1 MNLKNRFLITLLL
14 CSVIRLPVPLLL
26 QAQTA
31 PASFIKDELP
41 QLKKLSAD
49 LNQNV
54 LPLLA
59 LVKEYEKYGPPPSV
73 KVAKILRTSISVRE
87 TDNQESPVITEARI
101 NEEYPVI
108 DESDKWYK
116 IRTADNREG
125 WIPEESVQILM
136 KLPAAAGNET
146 LKASGQETSAL
157 LGQMAR
163 YKINIDELYAEAGTI
178 IRNIEQEY
186 NRLSPEDKAS
196 VADEYKTFAAERDK
210 IEKYHQYV
218 VKYLSP
224 YTNLLILPGAP
235 QSHTIA
241 KGERFHGIVSADL
254 GRSSY
259 ENNGSN
265 STTSRRLTFDGN
277 YQIDKATRL
286 KLMINHQ
293 NELVQTA
300 FTSNTVEAG
309 ISRQFGD
316 KFLIGSNAGYDSY
329 KDKFT
334 DNNSFGVFR
343 AGLNTLFT
351 PVKKVSFSG
360 NLNFQSKDFKET
372 DENNYQ
378 SLIYSVGTNIMANP
392 RSNIRIQVQGNKQLS
407 SRDYLDFSQV
417 SPRLI
422 YTYKK
427 NPEKIFSIDLDYDQL
442 KYSGNSNFNDYGK
455 YKTAFQW
462 RNINKTRTLTN
473 SLDFIYKQFPN
484 NGRQDYLRIGHRTE
498 RRKGSLRD
506 EKSSVSS
513 VQFLLTVIT
522 MRQDN
527 NLTDFFDLRWDKTKL
542 RPKWYS
548 SSNLY
553 LKLFNN
559 IEKMIADST
568 NMPDHFIDFYREFGP
583 SFRNVSDGNV
593 RISSLKFGIIL
604 GGHVYFNF
612 DEDYFN
618 RNGNS
623 LRGGLAVSTNINI
636 YKASLAAG
644 GSYERSLI
652 ISKETSYNPYNGE
665 LIYGDNIYRKPS
677 SFQFNI
683 DFRQPVGKS
692 WDIHFNLGT
701 YNIRTDATF
710 ETSINPVEKKSNLRL
725 SGGIIYRFAL

>member
-14 CSVIRLPVPLLL
+14 CSVIRLPAPLLL

-31 PASFIKDELP
+31 PASFITDDLP

-54 LPLLA
+54 LPLLT
-59 LVKEYEKYGPPPSV
+59 LIKEYEKFGPPPSV
-73 KVAKILRTSISVRE
+73 KVAKILKSGTSVRE
-87 TDNQESPVITEARI
+87 TDNQDSPVITEVRF

-108 DESDKWYK
+108 NERDKWYK
-116 IRTADNREG
+116 IKTADSREG

-136 KLPAAAGNET
+136 KQPVTSGTEA
-146 LKASGQETSAL
+146 LKASGRETSAL

-163 YKINIDELYAEAGTI
+163 YKIVIDELYSEAGTI
-178 IRNIEQEY
+178 IRKIEQEY
-186 NRLSPEDKAS
+186 NRLSQEGKAS
-196 VADEYKTFAAERDK
+196 IAAEYKTFVVERDK
-210 IEKYHQYV
+210 IEKYQQYI

-224 YTNLLILPGAP
+224 YASLLILPGAP
-235 QSHTIA
+235 QPQTIA
-241 KGERFHGIVSADL
+241 KGDRFQGMVSADL

-286 KLMINHQ
+286 KMMINHQ

-300 FTSNTVEAG
+300 FTNNTVEAG
-309 ISRQFGD
+309 ISRQFGN

-334 DNNSFGVFR
+334 AKNSFGLFR

-351 PVKKVSFSG
+351 PAKKISFTG

-372 DENNYQ
+372 DANNYQ
-378 SLIYSVGTNIMANP
+378 SLIYSLGTNIMANQKN
-392 RSNIRIQVQGNKQLS
+392 NIRIQVQGNKQLS
-407 SRDYLDFSQV
+407 SRDYLDFSQI

-427 NPEKIFSIDLDYDQL
+427 SPDRVFSLDLDYDQL
-442 KYSGNSNFNDYGK
+442 KYSGNSNFNDFGK

-462 RNINKTRTLTN
+462 RNSNKIRTLTN
-473 SLDFIYKQFPN
+473 TLDFIYKQFPN
-484 NGRQDYLRIGHRTE
+484 NGRQDYFRVGHRTE

-513 VQFLLTVIT
+513 FQFMVTVIT
-522 MRQDN
+522 MRKDN

-542 RPKWYS
+542 KPRWYS
-548 SSNLY
+548 TSNLY
-553 LKLFNN
+553 LKMFNN

-568 NMPDHFIDFYREFGP
+568 NMPDHFVDFYREFGP
-583 SFRNVSDGNV
+583 SFRDLSDGNV
-593 RISSLKFGIIL
+593 RISSLKVGLIL

-612 DEDYFN
+612 DENYFN

-623 LRGGLAVSTNINI
+623 LRGGLAVSTNMNI
-636 YKASLAAG
+636 YKASLTAG
-644 GSYERSLI
+644 GSYERSVI

-665 LIYGDNIYRKPS
+665 LIYGDNLYRKPS

-683 DFRQPVGKS
+683 DFRQPVGRN

-701 YNIRTDATF
+701 YSIWTDATF
-710 ETSINPVEKKSNLRL
+710 ETSINPVDRKSNLRL
-725 SGGIIYRFAL
+725 SGGVIYRFAL